1 MYKRQVH
8 TDGRIF
14 IEKACVAGASCVVAE
29 KGYEGA
35 CSVPLIEVENLYPA
49 LGPIASAYYG
59 NPTSQMTGIAVTGT
73 NGKTTSANWIAD
85 LMDRLGI
92 PCACI
97 GTLGCSLNGKTL
109 PSVSMTTPDPLTLQ
123 ATFAELLNS
132 GCKAFAMEASS
143 IGLVQGRLDGTE
155 IKTGV
160 FTNLTRDHL
169 DYHGT
174 MENYLQA
181 KEILFRWPSLVTA
194 VINQSGEPA
203 LEVQRTAEK
212 AGKEILKVS
221 ARGDRPADL
230 SAVNICHTREGLEFE
245 VRFKGSSFPVAA
257 HFLGLFNVEN
267 FLCAVGALVSLGFEI
282 EAVLREAAKLKP
294 PAGRMQI
301 VREDWGPLFAID
313 YSHTPDAITQ
323 AIEALRGLANARG
336 GRIWIVVGAGGDR
349 DHGKRPLMG
358 QAACA
363 ADEVVLTS
371 DNPRSENPKE
381 ILKQIQA
388 GTTKPCT
395 VIEDR
400 RKAIEYAAEHASA
413 DDVILI
419 AGKGHEDYQEVRG
432 VKHHFSD
439 VEEAREALRK
449 LRNKDE

>member
-1 MYKRQVH
+1 
-8 TDGRIF
+8 
-14 IEKACVAGASCVVAE
+14 
-29 KGYEGA
+29 
-35 CSVPLIEVENLYPA
+35 
-49 LGPIASAYYG
+49 
-59 NPTSQMTGIAVTGT
+59 
-73 NGKTTSANWIAD
+73 
-85 LMDRLGI
+85 
-92 PCACI
+92 
-97 GTLGCSLNGKTL
+97 
-109 PSVSMTTPDPLTLQ
+109 MTTPDPLTLQ
-123 ATFAELLNS
+123 ATFADLLS
-132 GCKAFAMEASS
+132 LGCKAFAMEASS
-143 IGLVQGRLDGTE
+143 IGLEQGRLDGTE
-155 IKTGV
+155 IKTAV

-174 MENYLQA
+174 MENYLRA
-181 KEILFRWPSLVTA
+181 KEILFRWPSVGTA

-203 LEVQRTAEK
+203 QQIMQAAEGARK
-212 AGKEILKVS
+212 DILTVS
-221 ARGDRPADL
+221 ARSDQPAAL
-230 SAVNICHTREGLEFE
+230 TAENIRHTREGLEFE
-245 VRFKGSSFPVAA
+245 VRFKGNSFPVAA

-267 FLCAVGALVSLGFEI
+267 FLCAVGAMISVGFEI
-282 EAVLREAAKLKP
+282 ETVLKEAVKLMP

-301 VREDWGPLFAID
+301 VREDRGPIFAVD
-313 YSHTPDAITQ
+313 YSHTPDAVTQ
-323 AIEALRGLANARG
+323 AINALEGLAKARG

-371 DNPRSENPKE
+371 DNPRSEDPKE

-400 RKAIEYAAEHASA
+400 RKAIEYAAEHAAA
-413 DDVILI
+413 DDVILV
-419 AGKGHEDYQEVRG
+419 AGKGHEDYQEVKG